1 MDYFGKRDLI
11 YLDMQGDRDV
21 ARMDTK
27 TYIPR
32 VKADS
37 SAAEADGEEEE

>member
-21 ARMDTK
+21 ARLHSVEPM
-27 TYIPR
+27 PCA
-32 VKADS
+32 KAD
-37 SAAEADGEEEE
+37 AGGDE